1 MRKRRHSNSSEE
13 LSEEPLINLT
23 PLIDVVFV
31 VLITFMLIAP
41 AIQLDHVELAEGG
54 PSSAKEIAG
63 EPKKSLVIH
72 VKADNTIW
80 FQGSSVSLKEL
91 EEGLKKGKKQ
101 HPKEIPQIVQDQKA
115 AFGTYQ
121 TVKNT
126 LETCGFEQMDIV
138 LRPAKG

>member
-1 MRKRRHSNSSEE
+1 MRKRRYATDEDFV
-13 LSEEPLINLT
+13 EEPLINLT

-41 AIQLDHVELAEGG
+41 AIQLDHVELADGG
-54 PSSAKEIAG
+54 PSHAKEPISPSA
-63 EPKKSLVIH
+63 PHLVVH

-80 FQGSSVSLKEL
+80 FQGRSVSVKEL

-101 HPKEIPQIVQDQKA
+101 HPNETPQVVQDRKA
-115 AFGTYQ
+115 AFGAYQ

-138 LRPAKG
+138 LSPAR